1 VSGLVKDADMKVFS
15 GFLRIIGLCVA
26 SLLLASCSLVKLGY
40 GQLPDLTY
48 WWIDSYIDV
57 TDAQTP
63 RLRRELDEL
72 AQWHRTN
79 ELPRLVLLLQK
90 AQQLAPAPISPA
102 QACALFED
110 GRERFNAVTARAEGL
125 VLWLA
130 PSLECGPDR
139 APGRQICQGQQGM
152 GRRLAAGHPRRP
164 ADAPRE
170 EGDRTL
176 RDALRQ
182 SGRRADPVAARRT
195 GQRQL

>member
-1 VSGLVKDADMKVFS
+1 MKVFS

-72 AQWHRTN
+72 AQWHRTHRAAKTRAAAAARRGSW
-79 ELPRLVLLLQK
+79 PPARS
-90 AQQLAPAPISPA
+90 ARHRPAPCSRT
-102 QACALFED
+102 D
-110 GRERFNAVTARAEGL
+110 RERFNAVTARAEGL

-130 PSLECGPDR
+130 PRMLWLTWLAANTCMWMNDVAA
-139 APGRQICQGQQGM
+139 APG
-152 GRRLAAGHPRRP
+152 
-164 ADAPRE
+164 
-170 EGDRTL
+170 
-176 RDALRQ
+176 
-182 SGRRADPVAARRT
+182 
-195 GQRQL
+195 

>member
-1 VSGLVKDADMKVFS
+1 MKVFS

-79 ELPRLVLLLQK
+79 ELPRLALLLQK
-90 AQQLAPAPISPA
+90 AQQLAPGPISPA

-130 PSLECGPDR
+130 PWASINAASTPSSSV
-139 APGRQICQGQQGM
+139 
-152 GRRLAAGHPRRP
+152 LAA
-164 ADAPRE
+164 
-170 EGDRTL
+170 L
-176 RDALRQ
+176 L
-182 SGRRADPVAARRT
+182 
-195 GQRQL
+195 

>member
-1 VSGLVKDADMKVFS
+1 MKVFS

-79 ELPRLVLLLQK
+79 ELPRLALLLQK
-90 AQQLAPAPISPA
+90 AQQLAPGPISPA

-139 APGRQICQGQQGM
+139 PHGAPNT
-152 GRRLAAGHPRRP
+152 PRSTRSGTTTGCG
-164 ADAPRE
+164 APRP
-170 EGDRTL
+170 T
-176 RDALRQ
+176 
-182 SGRRADPVAARRT
+182 S
-195 GQRQL
+195 

>member
-1 VSGLVKDADMKVFS
+1 VDVSGLVKDADMKVFS

-79 ELPRLVLLLQK
+79 ELPRLALLLQK
-90 AQQLAPAPISPA
+90 AQQLAPGPISPA

-130 PSLECGPDR
+130 PSLSAAQIDHMAPNMPRSTRNGTTTGCG
-139 APGRQICQGQQGM
+139 APPPTSSST
-152 GRRLAAGHPRRP
+152 A
-164 ADAPRE
+164 
-170 EGDRTL
+170 
-176 RDALRQ
+176 
-182 SGRRADPVAARRT
+182 
-195 GQRQL
+195 